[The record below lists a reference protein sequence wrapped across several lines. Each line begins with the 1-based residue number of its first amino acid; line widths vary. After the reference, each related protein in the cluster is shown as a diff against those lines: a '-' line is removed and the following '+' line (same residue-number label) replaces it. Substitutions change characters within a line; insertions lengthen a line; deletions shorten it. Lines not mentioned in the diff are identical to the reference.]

1 MDNTKRSLFSSFGF
15 LGSTFNSTKYKYVNT
30 SAADKDPPGC
40 PDLAACVDLMIPLR
54 TSFAVFFNSAV
65 VIVSTTL
72 SYSPNTAL

>member
-1 MDNTKRSLFSSFGF
+1 M
-15 LGSTFNSTKYKYVNT
+15 
-30 SAADKDPPGC
+30 SAADSDPPGC